1 MKPWLGDE
9 EIEAVA
15 GVIRSGWVTQGPQVQ
30 KFEEEFAAKVG
41 SRHAVAVSSCT
52 TALHLALKAVGVRE
66 GDEVITPSH
75 SYIAT
80 ANAIRHCGAIPSF
93 VDIDRDTYNIDPNK
107 IEEAATDRTK
117 AILCV
122 HQMGMPCALDKILD
136 LAKQISLPVVEDA
149 ACAIGSKILRKRDWE
164 MIGKPHGAVAAFS
177 FHPRKIL
184 TTGDG
189 GMLTTNDEEMARKF
203 RLWRQHAMSTSDLIR
218 HRKDSVTFESYE
230 ELGYNYRMTD
240 IQAALGRIQLKR
252 LNAIV
257 KHRRKLAESYKL
269 LLSDIAGINIPLEPE
284 GALSNWQSYCIRLNP
299 KIDSR
304 TLMQKLLD
312 EGIAS
317 RRGIMCAHREPA
329 YKKEPWTWAAKGSG
343 FDPSLHESELAQD
356 ECIILPLYQEM
367 QIEHLERVTEVLRRS
382 LK

>member
-1 MKPWLGDE
+1 M
-9 EIEAVA
+9 
-15 GVIRSGWVTQGPQVQ
+15 
-30 KFEEEFAAKVG
+30 
-41 SRHAVAVSSCT
+41 
-52 TALHLALKAVGVRE
+52 
-66 GDEVITPSH
+66 
-75 SYIAT
+75 
-80 ANAIRHCGAIPSF
+80 
-93 VDIDRDTYNIDPNK
+93 DPNK

-122 HQMGMPCALDKILD
+122 HQMGMPCAIDKILD

-257 KHRRKLAESYKL
+257 KHRRDLVESYKL
-269 LLSDIAGINIPLEPE
+269 LLSDIPRINVPLEPE
-284 GALSNWQSYCIRLNP
+284 GVLSNWQSYCIRLDP
-299 KIDSR
+299 QIDSR

-329 YKKEPWTWAAKGSG
+329 YKKEPWTWAAKRSGS
-343 FDPSLHESELAQD
+343 DPCLCESELAQD
-356 ECIILPLYQEM
+356 ECILLPLYQEM
-367 QIEHLERVTEVLRRS
+367 QIEQLRRVTEVLKRS